1 VNILTQYLITFGWA
15 LTAAVSMAVAMGIG
29 LKIFTLIS
37 PLDEWQE
44 IRNGNIG
51 MAIILA
57 SAIIGMAI
65 VVALTISA

>member
-1 VNILTQYLITFGWA
+1 
-15 LTAAVSMAVAMGIG
+15 MAVAMGIG

>member
-1 VNILTQYLITFGWA
+1 MNILTQYLITFGWA